1 MKVLALLEK
10 DAVNVPLM
18 LFTGTLRVRVL
29 EARGLR
35 PTEWSRRFNQ
45 NEKNETAAID
55 AYVNVDWDEYHV
67 GKTLVRPKTNEPRW
81 NEEFIANDVHSGRA
95 IGFTVFHNCVM
106 PPDDFV
112 ANTRIP
118 FDDLKI
124 GSCNDIWVDLEP
136 HGQLHV
142 VIELHGSAVEGESP
156 RRPASSSI
164 LILSIVFVLFSRKSI
179 AAGGLCVGCA
189 SVECLAN

>member
-1 MKVLALLEK
+1 MSGTSPKSRYFSCCSCLFVRFRPNHLHC
-10 DAVNVPLM
+10 AVNVPLM

-67 GKTLVRPKTNEPRW
+67 GKTLVRPKTTEPRW

-95 IGFTVFHNCVM
+95 IGFTIFHNCVM

-142 VIELHGSAVEGESP
+142 VIELHGSAVEALFARMLP
-156 RRPASSSI
+156 VVNI
-164 LILSIVFVLFSRKSI
+164 CLI
-179 AAGGLCVGCA
+179 
-189 SVECLAN
+189 

>member
-1 MKVLALLEK
+1 
-10 DAVNVPLM
+10 M

-142 VIELHGSAVEGESP
+142 
-156 RRPASSSI
+156 RRRYRFYRSFSCC
-164 LILSIVFVLFSRKSI
+164 FSRKSI
-179 AAGGLCVGCA
+179 AAGGLCVVGCV

>member
-1 MKVLALLEK
+1 MT
-10 DAVNVPLM
+10 NY
-18 LFTGTLRVRVL
+18 
-29 EARGLR
+29 
-35 PTEWSRRFNQ
+35 N
-45 NEKNETAAID
+45 TAAID

-67 GKTLVRPKTNEPRW
+67 GKTLVRPKTTEPRW

-95 IGFTVFHNCVM
+95 IGFTIFHNCVM

-142 VIELHGSAVEGESP
+142 VIELHGSAVE
-156 RRPASSSI
+156 
-164 LILSIVFVLFSRKSI
+164 VLFYVVANIYLKCTMEILRVPGQTVAYRIPPPQLIFTRADETIII
-179 AAGGLCVGCA
+179 ATIK
-189 SVECLAN
+189 ECLKEN

>member
-1 MKVLALLEK
+1 
-10 DAVNVPLM
+10 
-18 LFTGTLRVRVL
+18 
-29 EARGLR
+29 
-35 PTEWSRRFNQ
+35 
-45 NEKNETAAID
+45 
-55 AYVNVDWDEYHV
+55 EYHV

-81 NEEFIANDVHSGRA
+81 NEEFVADDVHSGRA

-124 GSCNDIWVDLEP
+124 GSTNDIWVDLEP

-142 VIELHGSAVEGESP
+142 VIELHGSSVEGKPPSLFLFFSSFNCRLFKKTLRFLGRMLRNYGRGSARVESM
-156 RRPASSSI
+156 R
-164 LILSIVFVLFSRKSI
+164 FVT
-179 AAGGLCVGCA
+179 
-189 SVECLAN
+189 

>member
-1 MKVLALLEK
+1 MDTFAS
-10 DAVNVPLM
+10 A
-18 LFTGTLRVRVL
+18 TVR
-29 EARGLR
+29 ERNC
-35 PTEWSRRFNQ
+35 EW
-45 NEKNETAAID
+45 AAID
-55 AYVNVDWDEYHV
+55 SYVNVDWDEYHV

-124 GSCNDIWVDLEP
+124 GSCNDIWVSGRIRGFP
-136 HGQLHV
+136 
-142 VIELHGSAVEGESP
+142 
-156 RRPASSSI
+156 
-164 LILSIVFVLFSRKSI
+164 LIDYLITWL
-179 AAGGLCVGCA
+179 L
-189 SVECLAN
+189 